1 MRGSWGSFLP
11 LTLALFLG
19 LSDSQRDFAGRSEL
33 SSSLRTEAGSRD
45 ASQLRLRNQGSNLGA
60 SGKVYSL
67 FQAHSPPSSSE
78 HHPAA
83 SHMDHPGLV
92 RSLAA
97 GENREPNVCGGQ
109 CCSGWT
115 TAPGTKRCIKP
126 VCDPPCQNKGS
137 CSRPQLCICRSG
149 FQGAHCEEIV
159 PEQEYHP
166 PSSMAAFRPP
176 SGSLP
181 KKTGSAERDGSL
193 RGAQTPV
200 LQRPPAGTQGK
211 IGSPLSSPHTGPSRT
226 VRRYQAANAQLT
238 SNALPSGTGHEQSS
252 PGPHTAYQEHTLPPW
267 GANLTEKIR
276 KIKIVFTP
284 TICKQTC
291 RSGRCYNSCEK
302 GDTTTLY
309 SQGGHNHDPKSGF
322 RICEYPRPS
331 ASSCLNRPYGLGA
344 GGRGAMA
351 SIYRAPSPAPSQA
364 SLNPSLVNVH
374 INHPPEATV
383 QIHQVA
389 RVRGDSGQSEEN
401 SVEAVLVS
409 QLPASPRYSFS
420 NGNSN
425 SITTESGQQQRPQ
438 ELMGRCFRE
447 TLHGQC
453 ANPLPGLA
461 KFEDCCGSVGLFWGV
476 NRCIPCPPRP
486 AHPVI
491 ESGQVECP
499 QGYKRLNRSH
509 CQDINECLMLGLCK
523 DAECVNTRGSFRC
536 TCKPGTMLDLSRSRC
551 VSDKAVSME
560 QGLCYRSVA
569 GGVCALPLTQSITKQ
584 ICCCSRV
591 GKGWGK
597 NCEKCPMLGSEAFK
611 EICPAGH
618 GYTYSSS
625 DIRLSMRKA
634 EAEELPFS
642 SEEQGQSSDRTPDW
656 AGKRQQLQEALSG
669 GVTGML
675 LYAGTPTQAGQG
687 CTGSSRPVCPSEIDR
702 CASAPGTCGPGTCVN
717 LPGRYS
723 CVCGPGYR
731 LHPSLPQCI
740 DDDECVRDPCAGRGH
755 CINSVG
761 SYSCLCYPGYTLL
774 ISRDAPTCQDLN
786 ECEQPSVCR
795 GGRCTNTPGSYRCE
809 CAEGYVMGRR
819 GQCEDIDE
827 CADPSACPQGR
838 CVNSQGSY
846 ECLSCAAG
854 YQPRNGR
861 CVASLILMY
870 FPQCTY
876 INECVTRS
884 ACPTGLCI
892 NTEGSF
898 FCVPC
903 EAGYTVFR
911 DGSVCED
918 IDECSSPNACPLGI
932 CTNTEGSFACRAC
945 DAGYVLSSNR
955 LTCEDVDE
963 CADTSRC
970 LQGQCFN
977 TEGSYRCL
985 CEDGFR
991 HSQET
996 DDCVGSLSTHGEV
1009 LGLCPLIHPLM
1020 SCVVTECTRP
1030 PMVCGRSLVVSGS
1043 LVGLWGQLP
1052 RGLGEVGSD
1061 VDECADFGVAL
1072 CGTWRCQNT
1081 LGSYRCI
1088 MGCQP
1093 GFHRT
1098 LLGDCIDIDE
1108 CANET
1113 LCGSHAFCDNT
1124 DGSFRCLCDNGYENL
1139 PPDQDCVD
1147 VNECELMVAVCGTAL
1162 CENVEGSFLCLCLSD
1177 HEEYDTETGECRPR
1191 AGLGDPDRPIA
1202 PRPTGSERKECYYH
1216 ISDVQLCDSVLAKNT
1231 TKEECC
1237 CTNGAAWGDN
1247 CETHPC
1253 PVLGTVEYS
1262 EICPSGKGYIPVEGT
1277 LLFGQTSYTDADEC
1291 EMFGSEIC
1299 RNGHCV
1305 NTVPGYK
1312 CFCRSGYLYDSSQ
1325 LKCVDQDECENEMSC
1340 VNGECLNTDG
1350 SFHCFCSLPLVLDVT
1365 RSRCINP
1372 LSISL
1377 TEDLDEHD
1385 IHLDICWQRVSNYIC
1400 NQPLQGRQ
1408 TTYTECCCRYGEA
1421 WSQDCALC
1429 PHRASEDFAHL
1440 CNVARGEAEREA
1452 GLRERPGYEY
1462 GPGLEDPHYGLYS
1475 PDIGPYY
1482 NYLGPE
1488 YGAPDASFPQREPGS
1503 EFRLCPESI
1512 SPLLLKP
1519 ACMGPHHFEG
1529 LQAEECGILNGCDN
1543 GRCVRVREGYTCDC
1557 FDGFQ
1562 LDMTHMACVD
1572 IDECEVS
1579 SPGPLC
1585 EGGTCENTEGSY
1597 RCSCLPGFVAQA
1609 EPHRCAPET
1618 ARSQEA
1624 AQL

>member
-1 MRGSWGSFLP
+1 ARRERMCL
-11 LTLALFLG
+11 
-19 LSDSQRDFAGRSEL
+19 
-33 SSSLRTEAGSRD
+33 
-45 ASQLRLRNQGSNLGA
+45 
-60 SGKVYSL
+60 V
-67 FQAHSPPSSSE
+67 
-78 HHPAA
+78 
-83 SHMDHPGLV
+83 PGLP
-92 RSLAA
+92 RA
-97 GENREPNVCGGQ
+97 G
-109 CCSGWT
+109 
-115 TAPGTKRCIKP
+115 
-126 VCDPPCQNKGS
+126 
-137 CSRPQLCICRSG
+137 
-149 FQGAHCEEIV
+149 
-159 PEQEYHP
+159 
-166 PSSMAAFRPP
+166 
-176 SGSLP
+176 
-181 KKTGSAERDGSL
+181 
-193 RGAQTPV
+193 
-200 LQRPPAGTQGK
+200 PA
-211 IGSPLSSPHTGPSRT
+211 LVGPD
-226 VRRYQAANAQLT
+226 
-238 SNALPSGTGHEQSS
+238 
-252 PGPHTAYQEHTLPPW
+252 
-267 GANLTEKIR
+267 
-276 KIKIVFTP
+276 IKIVFTP

-351 SIYRAPSPAPSQA
+351 SICVQKTLPFPMRGYPPPSLGADLTLS

-486 AHPVI
+486 GN
-491 ESGQVECP
+491 GQVECP

-597 NCEKCPMLGSEAFK
+597 NCEKCPMLGSGEC
-611 EICPAGH
+611 CPAVPGVVSLELVSIRTAHTELALKPPWLCQPCPLLPVVCYRAALAPVQARQSWFAVLALH
-618 GYTYSSS
+618 G
-625 DIRLSMRKA
+625 LS
-634 EAEELPFS
+634 LIPS
-642 SEEQGQSSDRTPDW
+642 
-656 AGKRQQLQEALSG
+656 AGAVAKGSQPPALTQPSLKQVETLSNVGPGAPGSHVCPARHRPVCIGTLLCAG
-669 GVTGML
+669 GV
-675 LYAGTPTQAGQG
+675 
-687 CTGSSRPVCPSEIDR
+687 GSRGLRARPVCPSEIDR

-740 DDDECVRDPCAGRGH
+740 GMSCVRDPCAGRGH

-761 SYSCLCYPGYTLL
+761 SYSCLCYPGSAQLT
-774 ISRDAPTCQDLN
+774 DGTCPWVLTDLN

-861 CVASLILMY
+861 CVD
-870 FPQCTY
+870 

-903 EAGYTVFR
+903 EAGYTVLFVR
-911 DGSVCED
+911 SPD

-955 LTCEDVDE
+955 LTCEGINEWCPCAWHLAEARSRLRPSRLSISISNFCDGNRQSRGDGDCCWYIDE
-963 CADTSRC
+963 CKDPTVSCHGGEC
-970 LQGQCFN
+970 LN
-977 TEGSYRCL
+977 TPGSYACHCHPGFELLNGTVCRDMNECL
-985 CEDGFR
+985 SSEICGPN
-991 HSQET
+991 
-996 DDCVGSLSTHGEV
+996 GEC
-1009 LGLCPLIHPLM
+1009 LNSH
-1020 SCVVTECTRP
+1020 
-1030 PMVCGRSLVVSGS
+1030 
-1043 LVGLWGQLP
+1043 
-1052 RGLGEVGSD
+1052 
-1061 VDECADFGVAL
+1061 
-1072 CGTWRCQNT
+1072 
-1081 LGSYRCI
+1081 GSYFCI
-1088 MGCQP
+1088 CAP
-1093 GFHRT
+1093 GFSNAA
-1098 LLGDCIDIDE
+1098 GGVSCQDIDE

-1191 AGLGDPDRPIA
+1191 AGDPDRPIA

-1429 PHRASEDFAHL
+1429 PHRAS
-1440 CNVARGEAEREA
+1440 GENAQPQEWWGDRRTA
-1452 GLRERPGYEY
+1452 SPRMCCPQAD
-1462 GPGLEDPHYGLYS
+1462 GPS
-1475 PDIGPYY
+1475 
-1482 NYLGPE
+1482 
-1488 YGAPDASFPQREPGS
+1488 ASTGHFDS
-1503 EFRLCPESI
+1503 
-1512 SPLLLKP
+1512 
-1519 ACMGPHHFEG
+1519 FEG